1 MYFAELFYTVSSEG
15 EFIMSEILHT
25 EQNNQEGQ
33 AEQVTHDS
41 KLSPTE
47 QTNPAEVKKSAAKLN
62 KSRHTELMTEG
73 SIFKNLLF
81 FSIPLILGNLLQ
93 QTYNAVDSIIVG
105 NYVGSNALAAVG
117 AGTSLINLL
126 IAFGQGAAVGAGVII
141 AQYLGARDSR
151 NIKKAVHTSVA
162 IALVLGIVLTVL
174 GLIFTRKLLILM
186 STPAEVLDDAARYLQ
201 VFSLGLVFNVL
212 YNMAAGILNSAGNSR
227 RSLIYL
233 AAAAVTNIVMDFVL
247 IVGFKMGV
255 VGAAVA
261 TDLSQAI
268 SCILAFAFLIRVP
281 ADYKVVLK
289 EIRIHKHM
297 MMRVI
302 RIGLPTGIQN
312 MVISLSNI
320 LLQSS
325 VNGFGAAAMAGFCAY
340 LKIDGFT
347 VLPALSFSMA
357 ITTFVGQNY
366 GAGRYDRLKKGIVV
380 TVAMCTVYT
389 IISGIALLINDR
401 AVMHLFSSDES
412 VIEYGIAA
420 MKYFCPFYWVLGL
433 MHGLGGAVR
442 GTGHSMP
449 PMIIMLISMCLLRI
463 VWIILILPYFE
474 TIDGIFVLY
483 PVTWAIGAVLMMMYF
498 FAARWLGGR
507 RILSK
512 VEAA

>member
-1 MYFAELFYTVSSEG
+1 
-15 EFIMSEILHT
+15 MSETIHSDDVKT
-25 EQNNQEGQ
+25 I
-33 AEQVTHDS
+33 
-41 KLSPTE
+41 
-47 QTNPAEVKKSAAKLN
+47 KKSKN
-62 KSRHTELMTEG
+62 TELMTEG
-73 SIFKNLLF
+73 SIFRNLLF
-81 FSIPLILGNLLQ
+81 FAIPLILGNLLQ

-141 AQYLGARDSR
+141 AQYLGARDAK

-162 IALVLGIVLTVL
+162 IALVLGVVLTVL
-174 GLIFTRKLLILM
+174 GLLFTRRILILM
-186 STPAEVLDDAARYLQ
+186 STPAEVLDDAASYLQ
-201 VFSLGLVFNVL
+201 VFSVGLVFNVL
-212 YNMAAGILNSAGNSR
+212 YNMAAGILNSAGNSK

-233 AAAAVTNIVMDFVL
+233 AAAAVTNIVMDIVL
-247 IVGFKMGV
+247 IVFCNMGV

-261 TDLSQAI
+261 TDLSQAV
-268 SCILAFAFLIRVP
+268 SCILAFGFLIRVP
-281 ADYKVVLK
+281 DDYKVVLK
-289 EIRIHKHM
+289 DIRIHRQM
-297 MMRVI
+297 MLRVI

-366 GAGRYDRLKKGIVV
+366 GAGIYSRLKKGVLV
-380 TVAMCTVYT
+380 TIIMCTVYT
-389 IISGIALLINDR
+389 VISGAALLMF
-401 AVMHLFSSDES
+401 AHGVMHLFSSDES

-420 MKYFCPFYWVLGL
+420 MKYFCPFYWILGL
-433 MHGLGGAVR
+433 MHALGGAVR

-449 PMIIMLISMCLLRI
+449 PMVIMLVSMCLFRI
-463 VWIILILPYFE
+463 AWILLVLPFFE

-483 PVTWAIGAVLMMMYF
+483 PVTWGIGAVLMIIYF
-498 FAARWLGGR
+498 FTAEWLGGKR
-507 RILSK
+507 FLAK
-512 VEAA
+512 TVG

>member
-1 MYFAELFYTVSSEG
+1 
-15 EFIMSEILHT
+15 MSETIHSDDVKT
-25 EQNNQEGQ
+25 I
-33 AEQVTHDS
+33 
-41 KLSPTE
+41 
-47 QTNPAEVKKSAAKLN
+47 KKSKN
-62 KSRHTELMTEG
+62 TELMTEG

-81 FSIPLILGNLLQ
+81 FAIPLILGNLLQ

-141 AQYLGARDSR
+141 AQYLGARDAK

-162 IALVLGIVLTVL
+162 IALVLGVVLTVL
-174 GLIFTRKLLILM
+174 GLLFTRRILILM
-186 STPAEVLDDAARYLQ
+186 STPAEVLDDAASYLQ
-201 VFSLGLVFNVL
+201 VFSVGLVFNVL
-212 YNMAAGILNSAGNSR
+212 YNMAAGILNSAGNSK

-233 AAAAVTNIVMDFVL
+233 AAAAVTNIVMDIVL
-247 IVGFKMGV
+247 IVFCNMGV

-261 TDLSQAI
+261 TDLSQAV
-268 SCILAFAFLIRVP
+268 SCILAFGFLIRVP
-281 ADYKVVLK
+281 DDYKVVLK
-289 EIRIHKHM
+289 DIRIHRQM
-297 MMRVI
+297 MLRVI

-366 GAGRYDRLKKGIVV
+366 GAGIYSRLKKGVLV
-380 TVAMCTVYT
+380 TVIMCTVYT
-389 IISGIALLINDR
+389 VISGAALLIF
-401 AVMHLFSSDES
+401 AHGVMHLFSSDES

-420 MKYFCPFYWVLGL
+420 MKYFCPFYWILGL
-433 MHGLGGAVR
+433 MHALGGAVR

-449 PMIIMLISMCLLRI
+449 PMVIMLVSMCLFRI
-463 VWIILILPYFE
+463 AWILLVLPFFE

-483 PVTWAIGAVLMMMYF
+483 PVTWGIGAVLMIIYF
-498 FAARWLGGR
+498 FTAEWLGGKR
-507 RILSK
+507 FLAK
-512 VEAA
+512 TEG

>member
-1 MYFAELFYTVSSEG
+1 
-15 EFIMSEILHT
+15 MSETIHSDDVKT
-25 EQNNQEGQ
+25 I
-33 AEQVTHDS
+33 
-41 KLSPTE
+41 
-47 QTNPAEVKKSAAKLN
+47 KKSKN
-62 KSRHTELMTEG
+62 TELMTEG
-73 SIFKNLLF
+73 SIFRNLLF
-81 FSIPLILGNLLQ
+81 FAIPLILGNLLQ

-141 AQYLGARDSR
+141 AQYLGARDAK

-162 IALVLGIVLTVL
+162 IALVLGVVLTVL
-174 GLIFTRKLLILM
+174 GLLFTRRILILM
-186 STPAEVLDDAARYLQ
+186 STPAEVLDDAASYLQ
-201 VFSLGLVFNVL
+201 VFSVGLVFNVL
-212 YNMAAGILNSAGNSR
+212 YNMAAGILNSAGNSK

-233 AAAAVTNIVMDFVL
+233 AAAAVTNIVMDIVL
-247 IVGFKMGV
+247 IVFCNMGV

-261 TDLSQAI
+261 TDLSQAV
-268 SCILAFAFLIRVP
+268 SCILAFGFLIRVP
-281 ADYKVVLK
+281 DDYKVVLK
-289 EIRIHKHM
+289 DIRIHRQM
-297 MMRVI
+297 MLRVI

-366 GAGRYDRLKKGIVV
+366 GAGIYSRLKKGVLV
-380 TVAMCTVYT
+380 TVIMCTVYT
-389 IISGIALLINDR
+389 VISGAALLMF
-401 AVMHLFSSDES
+401 AHGVMHLFSSDES

-420 MKYFCPFYWVLGL
+420 MKYFCPFYWILGL
-433 MHGLGGAVR
+433 MHALGGAVR

-449 PMIIMLISMCLLRI
+449 PMVIMLVSMCLFRI
-463 VWIILILPYFE
+463 AWILLVLPFFE

-483 PVTWAIGAVLMMMYF
+483 PVTWGIGAVLMIIYF
-498 FAARWLGGR
+498 FTAEWLGGKR
-507 RILSK
+507 FLAK
-512 VEAA
+512 TEG

>member
-1 MYFAELFYTVSSEG
+1 
-15 EFIMSEILHT
+15 MSETIHS
-25 EQNNQEGQ
+25 
-33 AEQVTHDS
+33 D
-41 KLSPTE
+41 
-47 QTNPAEVKKSAAKLN
+47 EVKTIKKSKN
-62 KSRHTELMTEG
+62 TELMTEG
-73 SIFKNLLF
+73 SIFRNLLF
-81 FSIPLILGNLLQ
+81 FAIPLILGNLLQ

-141 AQYLGARDSR
+141 AQYLGARDAK

-162 IALVLGIVLTVL
+162 IALVLGVVLTIL
-174 GLIFTRKLLILM
+174 GLLFTRRILILM
-186 STPAEVLDDAARYLQ
+186 STPAEVLDDAASYLQ
-201 VFSLGLVFNVL
+201 VFSVGLVFNVL
-212 YNMAAGILNSAGNSR
+212 YNMAAGILNSAGNSK

-233 AAAAVTNIVMDFVL
+233 AAAAVTNIVMDIVL
-247 IVGFKMGV
+247 IVFCNMGV

-261 TDLSQAI
+261 TDLSQAV
-268 SCILAFAFLIRVP
+268 SCILAFGFLIRVP
-281 ADYKVVLK
+281 DDYKVVLK
-289 EIRIHKHM
+289 DIRIHRQM
-297 MMRVI
+297 MLRVI

-366 GAGRYDRLKKGIVV
+366 GAGIYSRLKKGVLV
-380 TVAMCTVYT
+380 TVIMCTVYT
-389 IISGIALLINDR
+389 VISGAALLIF
-401 AVMHLFSSDES
+401 AHGVMHLFSSDES

-420 MKYFCPFYWVLGL
+420 MKYFCPFYWILGL
-433 MHGLGGAVR
+433 MHALGGAVR

-449 PMIIMLISMCLLRI
+449 PMVIMLVSMCLFRI
-463 VWIILILPYFE
+463 AWILLVLPFFE

-483 PVTWAIGAVLMMMYF
+483 PVTWGIGAVLMIIYF
-498 FAARWLGGR
+498 FTAEWLGGKR
-507 RILSK
+507 FLAK
-512 VEAA
+512 TEG

>member
-1 MYFAELFYTVSSEG
+1 
-15 EFIMSEILHT
+15 MSETIHSDEVKT
-25 EQNNQEGQ
+25 
-33 AEQVTHDS
+33 
-41 KLSPTE
+41 
-47 QTNPAEVKKSAAKLN
+47 VKKSKN
-62 KSRHTELMTEG
+62 TELMTEG

-81 FSIPLILGNLLQ
+81 FAIPLILGNLLQ

-141 AQYLGARDSR
+141 AQYLGARDAK
-151 NIKKAVHTSVA
+151 NIKRAVHTSVA
-162 IALVLGIVLTVL
+162 IALVLGVVLTVL
-174 GLIFTRKLLILM
+174 GLVFTRKILVLM
-186 STPAEVLDDAARYLQ
+186 STPAEVLDDAASYLQ
-201 VFSLGLVFNVL
+201 VFSVGLVFNVL
-212 YNMAAGILNSAGNSR
+212 YNMAAGILNSAGNSK

-233 AAAAVTNIVMDFVL
+233 AAAAVTNIVMDIVL
-247 IVGFKMGV
+247 IVFFNMGV
-255 VGAAVA
+255 VGAAIA
-261 TDLSQAI
+261 TDLSQAV

-281 ADYKVVLK
+281 DDYKVVIK
-289 EIRIHKHM
+289 DIKVHRQM

-366 GAGRYDRLKKGIVV
+366 GAGRYDRLKKGVLV
-380 TVAMCTVYT
+380 TVIMCTVYT
-389 IISGIALLINDR
+389 VISGAALLMFDH

-449 PMIIMLISMCLLRI
+449 PMVIMLISMCLLRI
-463 VWIILILPYFE
+463 VWILLVLPFFD

-483 PVTWAIGAVLMMMYF
+483 PVTWAIGAVLMIIYF
-498 FAARWLGGR
+498 FTAEWLGGKR
-507 RILSK
+507 FLAK
-512 VEAA
+512 QEA

>member
-1 MYFAELFYTVSSEG
+1 
-15 EFIMSEILHT
+15 MSETIHSDEVKT
-25 EQNNQEGQ
+25 
-33 AEQVTHDS
+33 
-41 KLSPTE
+41 
-47 QTNPAEVKKSAAKLN
+47 VKKSKN
-62 KSRHTELMTEG
+62 TELMTEG

-81 FSIPLILGNLLQ
+81 FAIPLILGNLLQ

-141 AQYLGARDSR
+141 AQYLGARDAK
-151 NIKKAVHTSVA
+151 NIKRAVHTSVA
-162 IALVLGIVLTVL
+162 IALVLGVVLTVL
-174 GLIFTRKLLILM
+174 GLVFTRKILILM
-186 STPAEVLDDAARYLQ
+186 STPAEVLDDAASYLQ
-201 VFSLGLVFNVL
+201 FFSVGLVFNVL
-212 YNMAAGILNSAGNSR
+212 YNMAAGILNSAGNSK

-233 AAAAVTNIVMDFVL
+233 AAAAVTNIVMDIVL
-247 IVGFKMGV
+247 IVFFNMGV
-255 VGAAVA
+255 VGAAIA
-261 TDLSQAI
+261 TDLSQAV

-281 ADYKVVLK
+281 DDYKVVIK
-289 EIRIHKHM
+289 DIKVHRQM

-366 GAGRYDRLKKGIVV
+366 GAGRYDRLKKGVLV
-380 TVAMCTVYT
+380 TVIMCTVYT
-389 IISGIALLINDR
+389 VISGAALLMFDH

-449 PMIIMLISMCLLRI
+449 PMVIMLISMCLLRI
-463 VWIILILPYFE
+463 VWILLVLPFFD

-483 PVTWAIGAVLMMMYF
+483 PVTWAIGSVLMIIYF
-498 FAARWLGGR
+498 FTAEWLGGKR
-507 RILSK
+507 FLAK
-512 VEAA
+512 HEA

>member
-1 MYFAELFYTVSSEG
+1 
-15 EFIMSEILHT
+15 MSETIHSDDVKT
-25 EQNNQEGQ
+25 I
-33 AEQVTHDS
+33 
-41 KLSPTE
+41 
-47 QTNPAEVKKSAAKLN
+47 KKSKN
-62 KSRHTELMTEG
+62 TELMTEG
-73 SIFKNLLF
+73 SIFRNLLF
-81 FSIPLILGNLLQ
+81 FAIPLILGNLLQ

-141 AQYLGARDSR
+141 AQYLGARDAK

-162 IALVLGIVLTVL
+162 IALVLGVVLTVL
-174 GLIFTRKLLILM
+174 GLLFTRRILILM
-186 STPAEVLDDAARYLQ
+186 STPAEVLDDAASYLQ
-201 VFSLGLVFNVL
+201 VFSVGLVFNVL
-212 YNMAAGILNSAGNSR
+212 YNMAAGILNSAGNSK

-233 AAAAVTNIVMDFVL
+233 AAAAVTNIVMDIVL
-247 IVGFKMGV
+247 IVFCNMGV

-261 TDLSQAI
+261 TDLSQAV
-268 SCILAFAFLIRVP
+268 SCILAFGFLIRVP
-281 ADYKVVLK
+281 DDYKVVLK
-289 EIRIHKHM
+289 DIRIHRQM
-297 MMRVI
+297 MLRVI

-366 GAGRYDRLKKGIVV
+366 GAGIYSRLKKGVLV
-380 TVAMCTVYT
+380 TVIMCTVYT
-389 IISGIALLINDR
+389 VISGAALLIF
-401 AVMHLFSSDES
+401 AHGVMHLFSSDES

-420 MKYFCPFYWVLGL
+420 MKYFCPFYWILGL
-433 MHGLGGAVR
+433 MHALGGAVR

-449 PMIIMLISMCLLRI
+449 PMVIMLVSMCLFRI
-463 VWIILILPYFE
+463 AWILLVLPFFE

-483 PVTWAIGAVLMMMYF
+483 PVTWGIGAVLMIIYF
-498 FAARWLGGR
+498 FTAEWLGGKR
-507 RILSK
+507 FLAK
-512 VEAA
+512 TEG

>member
-1 MYFAELFYTVSSEG
+1 
-15 EFIMSEILHT
+15 MSETIHSDEVKT
-25 EQNNQEGQ
+25 
-33 AEQVTHDS
+33 
-41 KLSPTE
+41 
-47 QTNPAEVKKSAAKLN
+47 VKKSKN
-62 KSRHTELMTEG
+62 TELMTEG

-81 FSIPLILGNLLQ
+81 FAIPLILGNLLQ

-141 AQYLGARDSR
+141 AQYLGARDAE
-151 NIKKAVHTSVA
+151 NIKRAVHTSVA
-162 IALVLGIVLTVL
+162 IALVLGVVLTVL
-174 GLIFTRKLLILM
+174 GLVFTRKILILM
-186 STPAEVLDDAARYLQ
+186 STPAEVLDDAASYLQ
-201 VFSLGLVFNVL
+201 FFSVGLVFNVL
-212 YNMAAGILNSAGNSR
+212 YNMAAGILNSAGNSK

-233 AAAAVTNIVMDFVL
+233 AAAAVTNIVMDIVL
-247 IVGFKMGV
+247 IVFFNMGV
-255 VGAAVA
+255 VGAAIA
-261 TDLSQAI
+261 TDLSQAV

-281 ADYKVVLK
+281 DDYKVVIK
-289 EIRIHKHM
+289 DIKVHRQM

-366 GAGRYDRLKKGIVV
+366 GAGRYDRLKKGVLV
-380 TVAMCTVYT
+380 TVIMCTVYT
-389 IISGIALLINDR
+389 VISGAALLMFDH

-449 PMIIMLISMCLLRI
+449 PMVIMLISMCLLRI
-463 VWIILILPYFE
+463 VWILLVLPFFD

-483 PVTWAIGAVLMMMYF
+483 PVTWAIGAVLMIIYF
-498 FAARWLGGR
+498 FTAEWLGGKR
-507 RILSK
+507 FLAK
-512 VEAA
+512 QEA

>member
-1 MYFAELFYTVSSEG
+1 
-15 EFIMSEILHT
+15 MSETIHS
-25 EQNNQEGQ
+25 
-33 AEQVTHDS
+33 D
-41 KLSPTE
+41 
-47 QTNPAEVKKSAAKLN
+47 EVKTIKKSKN
-62 KSRHTELMTEG
+62 TELMTEG
-73 SIFKNLLF
+73 SIFRNLLF
-81 FSIPLILGNLLQ
+81 FAIPLILGNLLQ

-141 AQYLGARDSR
+141 AQYLGARDAK

-162 IALVLGIVLTVL
+162 IALVLGVVLTVL
-174 GLIFTRKLLILM
+174 GLLFTRRILILM
-186 STPAEVLDDAARYLQ
+186 STPAEVLDDAASYLQ
-201 VFSLGLVFNVL
+201 VFSVGLVFNVL
-212 YNMAAGILNSAGNSR
+212 YNMAAGILNSAGNSK

-233 AAAAVTNIVMDFVL
+233 AAAAVTNIVMDIVL
-247 IVGFKMGV
+247 IVFCNMGV

-261 TDLSQAI
+261 TDLSQAV
-268 SCILAFAFLIRVP
+268 SCILAFGFLIRVP
-281 ADYKVVLK
+281 DDYKVVLK
-289 EIRIHKHM
+289 DIRIHRQM
-297 MMRVI
+297 MLRVI

-366 GAGRYDRLKKGIVV
+366 GAGIYSRLKKGVLV
-380 TVAMCTVYT
+380 TVIMCTVYT
-389 IISGIALLINDR
+389 VISGAALLMF
-401 AVMHLFSSDES
+401 AHGVMHLFSSDES

-420 MKYFCPFYWVLGL
+420 MKYFCPFYWILGL
-433 MHGLGGAVR
+433 MHALGGAVR

-449 PMIIMLISMCLLRI
+449 PMVIMLVSMCLFRI
-463 VWIILILPYFE
+463 AWILLVLPFFE

-483 PVTWAIGAVLMMMYF
+483 PVTWGIGAVLMIIYF
-498 FAARWLGGR
+498 FTAEWLGGKR
-507 RILSK
+507 FLAK
-512 VEAA
+512 TEG

>member
-1 MYFAELFYTVSSEG
+1 
-15 EFIMSEILHT
+15 MSETIHSDDVKT
-25 EQNNQEGQ
+25 I
-33 AEQVTHDS
+33 
-41 KLSPTE
+41 
-47 QTNPAEVKKSAAKLN
+47 KKSKN
-62 KSRHTELMTEG
+62 TELMTEG
-73 SIFKNLLF
+73 SIFRNLLF
-81 FSIPLILGNLLQ
+81 FAIPLILGNLLQ

-141 AQYLGARDSR
+141 AQYLGARDAK
-151 NIKKAVHTSVA
+151 NIKRAVHTSVA
-162 IALVLGIVLTVL
+162 IALVLGVVLTVL
-174 GLIFTRKLLILM
+174 GLLFTRRILILM
-186 STPAEVLDDAARYLQ
+186 STPAEVLDDAASYLQ
-201 VFSLGLVFNVL
+201 VFSVGLVFNVL
-212 YNMAAGILNSAGNSR
+212 YNMAAGILNSAGNSK

-233 AAAAVTNIVMDFVL
+233 AAAAVTNIVMDIVL
-247 IVGFKMGV
+247 IVFCNMGV

-261 TDLSQAI
+261 TDLSQAV
-268 SCILAFAFLIRVP
+268 SCILAFGFLIRVP
-281 ADYKVVLK
+281 DDYKVVLK
-289 EIRIHKHM
+289 DIKIHRQM

-366 GAGRYDRLKKGIVV
+366 GAGIYSRLKKGVLV
-380 TVAMCTVYT
+380 TVIMCTVYT
-389 IISGIALLINDR
+389 VISGAALLMFAHN
-401 AVMHLFSSDES
+401 VMGLFSSDES

-433 MHGLGGAVR
+433 MHALGGAVR

-449 PMIIMLISMCLLRI
+449 PMVIMLVSMCLFRI
-463 VWIILILPYFE
+463 AWILIVLPFFE

-483 PVTWAIGAVLMMMYF
+483 PVTWGIGAVLMIIYF
-498 FAARWLGGR
+498 FAAEWLGGKR
-507 RILSK
+507 FLAK
-512 VEAA
+512 HEA

>member
-1 MYFAELFYTVSSEG
+1 
-15 EFIMSEILHT
+15 
-25 EQNNQEGQ
+25 
-33 AEQVTHDS
+33 
-41 KLSPTE
+41 
-47 QTNPAEVKKSAAKLN
+47 
-62 KSRHTELMTEG
+62 MTEG
-73 SIFKNLLF
+73 SIFRNLLF
-81 FSIPLILGNLLQ
+81 FAIPLILGNLLQ

-141 AQYLGARDSR
+141 AQYLGARDAK

-162 IALVLGIVLTVL
+162 IALVLGVVLTVL
-174 GLIFTRKLLILM
+174 GLLFTRRILILM
-186 STPAEVLDDAARYLQ
+186 STPAEVLDDAASYLQ
-201 VFSLGLVFNVL
+201 VFSVGLVFNVL
-212 YNMAAGILNSAGNSR
+212 YNMAAGILNSAGNSK

-233 AAAAVTNIVMDFVL
+233 AAAAVTNIVMDIVL
-247 IVGFKMGV
+247 IVFCNMGV

-261 TDLSQAI
+261 TDLSQAV
-268 SCILAFAFLIRVP
+268 SCILAFGFLIRVP
-281 ADYKVVLK
+281 DDYKVVLK
-289 EIRIHKHM
+289 DIRIHRQM
-297 MMRVI
+297 MLRVI

-366 GAGRYDRLKKGIVV
+366 GAGIYSRLKKGVLV
-380 TVAMCTVYT
+380 TVIMCTVYT
-389 IISGIALLINDR
+389 VISGAALLIF
-401 AVMHLFSSDES
+401 AHGVMHLFSSDES

-420 MKYFCPFYWVLGL
+420 MKYFCPFYWILGL
-433 MHGLGGAVR
+433 MHALGGAVR

-449 PMIIMLISMCLLRI
+449 PMVIMLVSMCLFRI
-463 VWIILILPYFE
+463 AWILLVLPFFE

-483 PVTWAIGAVLMMMYF
+483 PVTWGIGAVLMIIYF
-498 FAARWLGGR
+498 FTAEWLGGKR
-507 RILSK
+507 FLAK
-512 VEAA
+512 TEG

>member
-1 MYFAELFYTVSSEG
+1 
-15 EFIMSEILHT
+15 MSETIHS
-25 EQNNQEGQ
+25 
-33 AEQVTHDS
+33 D
-41 KLSPTE
+41 
-47 QTNPAEVKKSAAKLN
+47 EVKTIKKSKN
-62 KSRHTELMTEG
+62 TELMTEG
-73 SIFKNLLF
+73 SIFRNLLF
-81 FSIPLILGNLLQ
+81 FAIPLILGNLLQ

-141 AQYLGARDSR
+141 AQYLGARDAK

-162 IALVLGIVLTVL
+162 IALALGVVLTVL
-174 GLIFTRKLLILM
+174 GLLFTRRILILM
-186 STPAEVLDDAARYLQ
+186 STPAEVLDDAASYLQ
-201 VFSLGLVFNVL
+201 VFSVGLVFNVL
-212 YNMAAGILNSAGNSR
+212 YNMAAGILNSAGNSK

-233 AAAAVTNIVMDFVL
+233 AAAAVTNIVMDIVL
-247 IVGFKMGV
+247 IVFCNMGV

-261 TDLSQAI
+261 TDLSQAV
-268 SCILAFAFLIRVP
+268 SCILAFGFLIRVP
-281 ADYKVVLK
+281 DDYKVVLK
-289 EIRIHKHM
+289 DIRIHRQM
-297 MMRVI
+297 MLRVI

-366 GAGRYDRLKKGIVV
+366 GAGIYSRLKKGVLV
-380 TVAMCTVYT
+380 TVIMCTVYT
-389 IISGIALLINDR
+389 VISGAALLMF
-401 AVMHLFSSDES
+401 AHGVMHLFSSDES

-420 MKYFCPFYWVLGL
+420 MKYFCPFYWILGL
-433 MHGLGGAVR
+433 MHALGGAVR

-449 PMIIMLISMCLLRI
+449 PMVIMLVSMCLFRI
-463 VWIILILPYFE
+463 AWILLVLPFFE

-483 PVTWAIGAVLMMMYF
+483 PVTWGIGAVLMIIYF
-498 FAARWLGGR
+498 FTAEWLGGKR
-507 RILSK
+507 FLAK
-512 VEAA
+512 TEG

>member
-1 MYFAELFYTVSSEG
+1 
-15 EFIMSEILHT
+15 MSETIHS
-25 EQNNQEGQ
+25 
-33 AEQVTHDS
+33 D
-41 KLSPTE
+41 
-47 QTNPAEVKKSAAKLN
+47 EVKTIKKSKN
-62 KSRHTELMTEG
+62 TELMTEG
-73 SIFKNLLF
+73 SIFRNLLF
-81 FSIPLILGNLLQ
+81 FAIPLILGNLLQ

-141 AQYLGARDSR
+141 AQYLGARDAK

-162 IALVLGIVLTVL
+162 IALVLGVVLTVL
-174 GLIFTRKLLILM
+174 GLLFTRRILILM
-186 STPAEVLDDAARYLQ
+186 STPAEVLDDAASYLQ
-201 VFSLGLVFNVL
+201 VFSVGLVFNVL
-212 YNMAAGILNSAGNSR
+212 YNMAAGILNSAGNSK

-233 AAAAVTNIVMDFVL
+233 AAAAVTNIVMDIVL
-247 IVGFKMGV
+247 IVFCNMGV

-261 TDLSQAI
+261 TDLSQAV
-268 SCILAFAFLIRVP
+268 SCILAFGFLIRVP
-281 ADYKVVLK
+281 DDYKVVLK
-289 EIRIHKHM
+289 DIRIHRQM
-297 MMRVI
+297 MLRVI

-366 GAGRYDRLKKGIVV
+366 GAGIYSRLKKGVLV
-380 TVAMCTVYT
+380 TVIMCTVYT
-389 IISGIALLINDR
+389 VISGAALLMF
-401 AVMHLFSSDES
+401 AHGVMHLFSSDES

-420 MKYFCPFYWVLGL
+420 MKYFCPFYWILGL
-433 MHGLGGAVR
+433 MHALGGAVR

-449 PMIIMLISMCLLRI
+449 PMVIMLVSMCLFRI
-463 VWIILILPYFE
+463 AWILLVLPFFE

-483 PVTWAIGAVLMMMYF
+483 PVTWGIGAVLMIIYF
-498 FAARWLGGR
+498 FTAEWLGGKR
-507 RILSK
+507 FLAK
-512 VEAA
+512 TVG

>member
-1 MYFAELFYTVSSEG
+1 
-15 EFIMSEILHT
+15 MSETIHS
-25 EQNNQEGQ
+25 
-33 AEQVTHDS
+33 D
-41 KLSPTE
+41 
-47 QTNPAEVKKSAAKLN
+47 EVKTIKKSKN
-62 KSRHTELMTEG
+62 TELMTEG
-73 SIFKNLLF
+73 SIFRNLLF
-81 FSIPLILGNLLQ
+81 FAIPLILGNLLQ

-141 AQYLGARDSR
+141 AQYLGARDAK

-162 IALVLGIVLTVL
+162 IALVLGVVLTVL
-174 GLIFTRKLLILM
+174 GLLFTRRILILM
-186 STPAEVLDDAARYLQ
+186 STPAEVLDDAASSLQ
-201 VFSLGLVFNVL
+201 VFSVGLVFNVL
-212 YNMAAGILNSAGNSR
+212 YNMAAGILNSAGNSK

-233 AAAAVTNIVMDFVL
+233 AAAAVTNIVMDIVL
-247 IVGFKMGV
+247 IVFCNMGV

-261 TDLSQAI
+261 TDLSQAV
-268 SCILAFAFLIRVP
+268 SCILAFGFLIRVP
-281 ADYKVVLK
+281 DDYKVVLK
-289 EIRIHKHM
+289 DIRIHRQM
-297 MMRVI
+297 MLRVI

-366 GAGRYDRLKKGIVV
+366 GAGIYSRLKKGVLV
-380 TVAMCTVYT
+380 TVIMCTVYT
-389 IISGIALLINDR
+389 VISGAALLIF
-401 AVMHLFSSDES
+401 AHGVMHLFSSDES

-420 MKYFCPFYWVLGL
+420 MKYFCPFYWILGL
-433 MHGLGGAVR
+433 MHALGGAVR

-449 PMIIMLISMCLLRI
+449 PMVIMLVSMCLFRI
-463 VWIILILPYFE
+463 AWILLVLPFFE

-483 PVTWAIGAVLMMMYF
+483 PVTWGIGAVLMIIYF
-498 FAARWLGGR
+498 FTAEWLGGKR
-507 RILSK
+507 FLAK
-512 VEAA
+512 TEG

>member
-1 MYFAELFYTVSSEG
+1 
-15 EFIMSEILHT
+15 MSETIHSDEVKT
-25 EQNNQEGQ
+25 
-33 AEQVTHDS
+33 
-41 KLSPTE
+41 
-47 QTNPAEVKKSAAKLN
+47 VKKSKN
-62 KSRHTELMTEG
+62 TELMTEG

-81 FSIPLILGNLLQ
+81 FAIPLILGNLLQ

-141 AQYLGARDSR
+141 AQYLGARDAK
-151 NIKKAVHTSVA
+151 NIKRAVHTSVA
-162 IALVLGIVLTVL
+162 IALVLGVVLTVL
-174 GLIFTRKLLILM
+174 GLVFTRKILILM
-186 STPAEVLDDAARYLQ
+186 STPAEVLDDAASYLQ
-201 VFSLGLVFNVL
+201 FFSVGLVFNVL
-212 YNMAAGILNSAGNSR
+212 YNMAAGILNSAGNSK

-233 AAAAVTNIVMDFVL
+233 AAAAVTNIVMDIVL
-247 IVGFKMGV
+247 IVFFNMGV
-255 VGAAVA
+255 VGAAIA
-261 TDLSQAI
+261 TDLSQAV

-281 ADYKVVLK
+281 DDYKVVIK
-289 EIRIHKHM
+289 DIKVHRQM

-366 GAGRYDRLKKGIVV
+366 GAGRYDRLKKGVLV
-380 TVAMCTVYT
+380 TVIMCTVYT
-389 IISGIALLINDR
+389 VISGAALLMFDH

-449 PMIIMLISMCLLRI
+449 PMVIMLISMCLLRI
-463 VWIILILPYFE
+463 VWILLVLPFFD

-483 PVTWAIGAVLMMMYF
+483 PVTWAIGAVLMIIYF
-498 FAARWLGGR
+498 FTAEWLGGKR
-507 RILSK
+507 FLAK
-512 VEAA
+512 HEA

>member
-1 MYFAELFYTVSSEG
+1 
-15 EFIMSEILHT
+15 MSETIHS
-25 EQNNQEGQ
+25 
-33 AEQVTHDS
+33 D
-41 KLSPTE
+41 
-47 QTNPAEVKKSAAKLN
+47 EVKTIKKSKN
-62 KSRHTELMTEG
+62 TELMTEG
-73 SIFKNLLF
+73 SIFRNLLF
-81 FSIPLILGNLLQ
+81 FAIPLILGNLLQ

-141 AQYLGARDSR
+141 AQYLGARDAK

-162 IALVLGIVLTVL
+162 IALVLGVVLTVL
-174 GLIFTRKLLILM
+174 GLLFTRRILILM
-186 STPAEVLDDAARYLQ
+186 STPAEVLDDAASYLQ
-201 VFSLGLVFNVL
+201 VFSVGLVFNVL
-212 YNMAAGILNSAGNSR
+212 YNMAAGILNSAGNSK

-233 AAAAVTNIVMDFVL
+233 AAAAVTNIVMDIVL
-247 IVGFKMGV
+247 IVFCNMGV

-261 TDLSQAI
+261 TDLSQAV
-268 SCILAFAFLIRVP
+268 SCILAFGFLIRVP
-281 ADYKVVLK
+281 DDYKVVLK
-289 EIRIHKHM
+289 DIRIHRQM
-297 MMRVI
+297 MLRVI

-366 GAGRYDRLKKGIVV
+366 GAGIYSRLKKGVLV
-380 TVAMCTVYT
+380 TVIMCTVYT
-389 IISGIALLINDR
+389 VISGAALLIF
-401 AVMHLFSSDES
+401 AHGVMHLFSSDES

-420 MKYFCPFYWVLGL
+420 MKYFCPFYWILGL
-433 MHGLGGAVR
+433 MHALGGAVR

-449 PMIIMLISMCLLRI
+449 PMVIMLVSMCLFRI
-463 VWIILILPYFE
+463 AWILLVLPFFE

-483 PVTWAIGAVLMMMYF
+483 PVTWGIGAVLMIIYF
-498 FAARWLGGR
+498 FTAEWLGGKR
-507 RILSK
+507 FLAK
-512 VEAA
+512 TEG

>member
-1 MYFAELFYTVSSEG
+1 
-15 EFIMSEILHT
+15 MSETIHSDDVKT
-25 EQNNQEGQ
+25 I
-33 AEQVTHDS
+33 
-41 KLSPTE
+41 
-47 QTNPAEVKKSAAKLN
+47 KKSKN
-62 KSRHTELMTEG
+62 TELMTEG
-73 SIFKNLLF
+73 SIFRNLLF
-81 FSIPLILGNLLQ
+81 FAIPLILGNLLQ

-141 AQYLGARDSR
+141 AQYLGARDAK

-162 IALVLGIVLTVL
+162 IALVLGVVLTVL
-174 GLIFTRKLLILM
+174 GLLFTRRILILM
-186 STPAEVLDDAARYLQ
+186 STPAEVLDDAASYLQ
-201 VFSLGLVFNVL
+201 VFSVGLVFNVL
-212 YNMAAGILNSAGNSR
+212 YNMAAGILNSAGNSK

-233 AAAAVTNIVMDFVL
+233 AAAAVTNIVMDIVL
-247 IVGFKMGV
+247 IVFCNMGV

-261 TDLSQAI
+261 TDLSQAV
-268 SCILAFAFLIRVP
+268 SCILAFGFLIRVP
-281 ADYKVVLK
+281 DDYKVVLK
-289 EIRIHKHM
+289 DIRIHRQM
-297 MMRVI
+297 MLRVI

-366 GAGRYDRLKKGIVV
+366 GAGIYSRLKKGVLV
-380 TVAMCTVYT
+380 TVIMCTVYT
-389 IISGIALLINDR
+389 VISGAALLMF
-401 AVMHLFSSDES
+401 AHGVMHLFSSDES

-420 MKYFCPFYWVLGL
+420 MKYFCPFYWILGL
-433 MHGLGGAVR
+433 MHALGGAVR

-449 PMIIMLISMCLLRI
+449 PMVIMLVSMCLFRI
-463 VWIILILPYFE
+463 AWILLVLPFFE

-483 PVTWAIGAVLMMMYF
+483 PVTWGIGAVLMIIYF
-498 FAARWLGGR
+498 FTAEWLGGKR
-507 RILSK
+507 FLAK
-512 VEAA
+512 TVG

>member
-1 MYFAELFYTVSSEG
+1 
-15 EFIMSEILHT
+15 MSETIHSDEVKT
-25 EQNNQEGQ
+25 
-33 AEQVTHDS
+33 
-41 KLSPTE
+41 
-47 QTNPAEVKKSAAKLN
+47 VKKSKN
-62 KSRHTELMTEG
+62 TELMTEG

-81 FSIPLILGNLLQ
+81 FAIPLILGNLLQ

-141 AQYLGARDSR
+141 AQYLGARDAK
-151 NIKKAVHTSVA
+151 NIKRAVHTSVA
-162 IALVLGIVLTVL
+162 IALVLGVVLTVL
-174 GLIFTRKLLILM
+174 GLVFTRKILILM
-186 STPAEVLDDAARYLQ
+186 STPAEVLDDAASYLQ
-201 VFSLGLVFNVL
+201 FFSVGLVFNVL
-212 YNMAAGILNSAGNSR
+212 YNMAAGILNSAGNSK

-233 AAAAVTNIVMDFVL
+233 AAAAVTNIVMDIVL
-247 IVGFKMGV
+247 IVFFNMGV
-255 VGAAVA
+255 VGAAIA
-261 TDLSQAI
+261 TDLSQAV
-268 SCILAFAFLIRVP
+268 SCILAFGFLIRVP
-281 ADYKVVLK
+281 DDYKVIIKDIKVH
-289 EIRIHKHM
+289 RQM

-366 GAGRYDRLKKGIVV
+366 GAGRYDRLKKGVLV
-380 TVAMCTVYT
+380 TVIMCTVYT
-389 IISGIALLINDR
+389 VISGAALLMFDH

-449 PMIIMLISMCLLRI
+449 PMVIMLISMCLLRI
-463 VWIILILPYFE
+463 VWILLVLPFFD

-483 PVTWAIGAVLMMMYF
+483 PVTWAIGSVLMIIYF
-498 FAARWLGGR
+498 FTAEWLGGKR
-507 RILSK
+507 FLAK
-512 VEAA
+512 HEA